1 MGDATTGVR
10 AGALKRLA
18 VAALDNQETSRGARV
33 VRTVQR
39 GFTLI
44 ELMIVIAIIGILAAI
59 SIPAYHNY
67 LIRSQ
72 VTEGLT
78 LADSWKTAVAEFYAN
93 YGSFPSSYTTTGD
106 ASDVAMQ
113 AASSGKYVSSITVG
127 PGGQIWI
134 TYAGPAANAS
144 LSQSGANQLT
154 LQPGLTPNDD
164 LAWFCGWATA
174 GQSTLTVLP
183 QTSGTTVP
191 AQYLPSSCHN

>member
-1 MGDATTGVR
+1 M
-10 AGALKRLA
+10 
-18 VAALDNQETSRGARV
+18 
-33 VRTVQR
+33 RTVQR

-72 VTEGLT
+72 VTEGLS
-78 LADSWKTAVAEFYAN
+78 LADSWKTAVGEFFAN
-93 YGSFPSSYTTTGD
+93 YGTFPDGYNSTGD
-106 ASDVAMQ
+106 ASDIAMP
-113 AASSGKYVSSITVG
+113 AASSGKYVSAVAVG
-127 PGGQIWI
+127 AGGQIWI
-134 TYAGPAANAS
+134 TYAGPAANAN

-154 LQPGLTPNDD
+154 LQPGITSNGDV
-164 LAWFCGWATA
+164 AWFCGWSTL
-174 GQSTLTVLP
+174 GQSNLSVLP

>member
-1 MGDATTGVR
+1 
-10 AGALKRLA
+10 
-18 VAALDNQETSRGARV
+18 
-33 VRTVQR
+33 VRTR
-39 GFTLI
+39 HNGFTLI

-72 VTEGLT
+72 VTEGLS
-78 LADSWKTAVAEFYAN
+78 LADSWKTAVGEFFAS
-93 YGSFPSSYTTTGD
+93 YGTFPDGYTSSGD
-106 ASDVAMQ
+106 ATDIAMPT
-113 AASSGKYVSSITVG
+113 AASGRYVSSVTVG

-154 LQPGLTPNDD
+154 LQPGVTLNGDV
-164 LAWFCGWATA
+164 AWYCGWATA
-174 GQSTLTVLP
+174 GQSNLTVP
-183 QTSGTTVP
+183 PEASGTTVP